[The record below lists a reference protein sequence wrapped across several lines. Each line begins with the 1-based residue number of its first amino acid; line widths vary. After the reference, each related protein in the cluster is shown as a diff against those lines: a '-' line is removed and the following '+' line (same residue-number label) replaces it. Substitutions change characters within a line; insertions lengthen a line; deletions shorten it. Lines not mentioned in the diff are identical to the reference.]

1 MENNLIDVIG
11 QYNIE
16 AKSIQGYIPTA
27 DIKEIYIVV
36 GLKKLLTAKSDI
48 DATKAIIE
56 TNRYFQDAVG
66 FEPSHRSFDAEKLKA
81 LVKKYAVA
89 AIKQKQMSNDE
100 LLAQMKKYEE
110 MVLKQSAEKD
120 KLNLQVLSLISI
132 ELATLSQALNN
143 IKFTARTTKNKFKKA
158 LDLMMHDSDFKSLS
172 RETQIKILHDFI
184 NSDVLDLEYFLK
196 RQLINSQRRSI

>member
-1 MENNLIDVIG
+1 MMENNLIDVIG

-27 DIKEIYIVV
+27 DIKEIYIVD

-66 FEPSHRSFDAEKLKA
+66 FEPSHRLFDAEKLKA

-89 AIKQKQMSNDE
+89 AIKQKQMSSEE
-100 LLAQMKKYEE
+100 LLAQMRDYQSLVMKQESEKKELTDQTFLLNN
-110 MVLKQSAEKD
+110 VLETTLQSGVNSASITAKSTKKRFEKAIQLLKDPSFQALHGTQQAIILNDVVVAGESAE
-120 KLNLQVLSLISI
+120 S
-132 ELATLSQALNN
+132 A
-143 IKFTARTTKNKFKKA
+143 F
-158 LDLMMHDSDFKSLS
+158 
-172 RETQIKILHDFI
+172 
-184 NSDVLDLEYFLK
+184 K
-196 RQLINSQRRSI
+196 RQLFNMQNEKE